1 MELLFSLVIPLKE
14 VNCIEKSN
22 VNANSGNVDEAI
34 VFTMKNLGRNFVFGQ
49 VKADVLAM
57 AGIFLL
63 SFLSSILIKLSFSQ
77 TILIYH
83 YKYRYRTGTK

>member
-49 VKADVLAM
+49 VKAYLC
-57 AGIFLL
+57 
-63 SFLSSILIKLSFSQ
+63 FS
-77 TILIYH
+77 
-83 YKYRYRTGTK
+83 